1 MRLEGLKILVVD
13 DASDNQVLVSRFLN
27 LAGATVETANNGIE
41 GMEMA
46 LKGDYDLVLMD
57 IQMPQLDGYGA
68 TKALRRKGFD
78 KPIIALTAHAMR
90 EERDRCL
97 MAGCN
102 DHITKP
108 INRLI
113 LLERIASHT
122 CRNSVVS
129 D

>member
-1 MRLEGLKILVVD
+1 LRLEGLKILVVD